1 MVAAKQSKTFGRIRF
16 DPEARQWVLSGTAP
30 NISLR
35 IKDVFRRIDKTSTAE
50 FRFPADNLHA
60 LELLWFMDR
69 YPFEAS
75 PMDMARLK
83 RDRKSYLNG
92 VEEVEKI
99 FVPDFKAPEY
109 AGLAEG
115 CALWD
120 FQSQAVEMFR
130 RVKRLLLGDDIGLGK
145 TNTAIGCMLVE
156 GNLPCAVVVQAH
168 LPEQWAER
176 IQEFSNLR
184 VHVVASIAAYDLP
197 EADVYIFSYNKL
209 HGWVDVAR
217 NGFFRMVV
225 VDEPQELRGGFSTQ
239 KGSAART
246 FCNAAQ
252 SALGLTATP
261 VMNYGIEMFHV
272 MEFFAPGALGSKDEF
287 IREWCPNGQIVK
299 DPDALGTY
307 LREQLLLLRRTEAEV
322 DKALPKPNVT
332 THEVPYDEDRAAE
345 SEDLAYKLA
354 ISATTGSFE
363 QRGRAYRELDA
374 LARLTTGLAKA
385 EGVADYV
392 SILLEA
398 GLPVLLSGWH
408 RDVYEIWLSRLRG
421 FDPVLY
427 TGTES
432 KAAKYRSK
440 QAFVSGDT
448 NLMIISNR
456 SGAGLDG
463 LQKRCNDV
471 VIGELDWSPMIL
483 KQLIGRLRRTG
494 QQEVVNAHYMIA
506 DGGSDPLMVEVLG
519 LKSSQSHGIMNPYT
533 APMEQVNDTDR
544 MKRLAQMV
552 LDKRKAAAAL
562 AA

>member
-1 MVAAKQSKTFGRIRF
+1 MAAAKQVKTFGRIRF
-16 DPEARQWVLSGTAP
+16 DPAARQWVLSGMAP
-30 NISLR
+30 NIALR
-35 IKDVFRRIDKTSTAE
+35 VKDVFRRIDKASSGE
-50 FRFPADNLHA
+50 FRFNADSLHA

-83 RDRKSYLNG
+83 RDRKAYLSG
-92 VEEVEKI
+92 VKEVEKL

-109 AGLAEG
+109 VGLAEG

-120 FQSQAVEMFR
+120 FQAQAVEMLR
-130 RVKRLLLGDDIGLGK
+130 RVKRMLLGDDIGLGK
-145 TNTAIGCMLVE
+145 TNSAIGGMLIE
-156 GNLPCAVVVQAH
+156 GNLPCAVICQAH
-168 LPEQWAER
+168 LPDQWEER
-176 IQEFSNLR
+176 VREFSNLR
-184 VHVVASIAAYDLP
+184 VHVVSSIAVYDLP
-197 EADVYIFSYNKL
+197 EADVYIFSYSKI
-209 HGWVDVAR
+209 HGWTDVAR
-217 NGFFRMVV
+217 GGFFRMVV
-225 VDEPQELRGGFSTQ
+225 LDEPQELRGGFSTQ
-239 KGSAART
+239 KGTAART
-246 FCNAAQ
+246 FCDAAQ
-252 SALGLTATP
+252 SVLGLTATP

-272 MEFFAPGALGSKDEF
+272 MEFFSPGALGSKDEF
-287 IREWCPNGQIVK
+287 IREWCPNGKIVK
-299 DPDALGTY
+299 DPDALGAY
-307 LREQLLLLRRTEAEV
+307 LREQLLLLRRTEDDV
-322 DKALPKPNVT
+322 DKALPQPNVT
-332 THEVPYDEDRAAE
+332 IHETPYDEVRAAE
-345 SEDLAYKLA
+345 SEDLAYRLA

-385 EGVADYV
+385 DGVADYV

-408 RDVYEIWLSRLRG
+408 RDVYEIWLSRLKG

-440 QAFVSGDT
+440 QAFITGDT

-463 LQKRCNDV
+463 LQARCNDV

-519 LKSSQSHGIMNPYT
+519 LKSSQSHGIMNPYK
-533 APMEQVNDTDR
+533 APAAPVQDDDR

-552 LDKRKAAAAL
+552 LDKRKAAAL